1 MSGVLFIFLYIF
13 IGICSIQFI
22 IFSILFILQKLAL
35 KKEYK
40 LKTKFNYF
48 NDNPIA
54 SNLKS
59 INFLAENNKELKE
72 LLNYFIK
79 INKIHKDQMSVI
91 KNQIMEISKYQK
103 YFHLISIWK
112 YLKIIEKNINILK
125 EEEAAFRILNIDTYS
140 YSENSNNIA
149 ITLSEI
155 FSDLQIFLRNKN
167 IIMKYSDVTRSID
180 KLDEEITKTNI
191 KINDKLLFI
200 NSIDLHQSF
209 ISQLLLIEQL
219 HQISCYF
226 YYIYRYDILA
236 KTLLNEL
243 GSLLDSNELEISKSK
258 KIAIELNF
266 NKYKKNIESVI
277 ELISKDKLKES
288 KMILNE
294 GIIFLE
300 NEKIKIN
307 SENLY
312 RKLLSNIFGN
322 FKKIIKIFCD
332 NVENFNLKDIYMKI
346 ADDLFSDNQIN
357 ILVTDSINDIQ
368 MIYDHIQN
376 LKQKLKE
383 RNIESDDTIRNIIVT
398 YNYILKFIEE
408 NEVLHLLLVEKS
420 NQLFSLINKVSQCEI
435 NLKQLILFCNRY
447 NVNSTELVSDLESNL
462 KIINEIK
469 SKNLNENKLID
480 SKLIL
485 YITQIEN
492 FINQAHKEI
501 LDDYILLELSKRLTI
516 YFNRYYNNIELVP
529 SLKQSYK
536 LYNEGNYQECI
547 NSYINISAKLKKIKK
562 VANNA
567 V

>member
-40 LKTKFNYF
+40 LKMKFNYF

-312 RKLLSNIFGN
+312 RKLLSNIFGD

-408 NEVLHLLLVEKS
+408 NEGLHLLLVEKS